1 MEYSYLKLIES
12 EVDNIEYNEDVAQEP
27 TTSRQDWH
35 AARLG
40 KLTASRFEDMMTKG
54 RGKDERFGVACLK
67 YAYEKVAEI
76 LTNAPHIVT
85 SQAMEWGSELES
97 EACAKYEEE
106 TGYSVVPGSV
116 VGFYP
121 YGDYAGGSP
130 DGLVGDDGIIE
141 IKCPFNSANHVET
154 LLTNK
159 VPDKYIFQVQ
169 GNLMVTGREWCDFVS
184 YDPRVQEPSL
194 RLVIIRVHRDEEVIQ
209 SIKDRI
215 TEVSAL
221 IQKLVSQLKASPG
234 KQDDN
239 V

>member
-12 EVDNIEYNEDVAQEP
+12 EVNNIEYKEDVADQPQNRQE
-27 TTSRQDWH
+27 WH

-40 KLTASRFEDMMTKG
+40 KLTASRFDDMMKHG
-54 RGKDERFGVACLK
+54 RGKDDKFGVACLN

-76 LTNAPHIVT
+76 LTSAPHIVT
-85 SQAMEWGSELES
+85 SQAMEWGSDREA
-97 EACAKYEEE
+97 EACAKYEGE

-121 YGDYAGGSP
+121 YGEYAGGSP

-141 IKCPFNSANHVET
+141 IKCPFNPANHVET
-154 LLTNK
+154 LLSNK

-169 GNLMVTGREWCDFVS
+169 GNLMVTGRKWCDLVS

-194 RLVIIRVHRDEEVIQ
+194 QIVIIRVFRDEELIKSIQ
-209 SIKDRI
+209 ERI
-215 TEVSAL
+215 VEVSAL
-221 IQKLVSQLKASPG
+221 IQQLCEKLKASPG
-234 KQDDN
+234 NQDDN